1 MKFDRR
7 LTDEIYT
14 SDTVRLGKNAFQAMQ
29 ETIYHNGGVGTITGY
44 YDAELSILSVS
55 DLLLHN
61 LNHSYASLMEQTK
74 GSLKNLF
81 YKKDAAFLDNARF
94 RQLQGEG
101 EGRILT
107 ADGAPVYVRLY
118 KKDAVDT
125 DGTPIWIMSVQ
136 MNWAYEN
143 LALVNESIHSALWY
157 FEFLSSSSI
166 WCHPVI
172 SSDIWFPL
180 CKGKIHASTNNNLKY
195 PRFFDA
201 FFLYSVFS
209 VWTAQMEIGGMF
221 RRDAGQNAPLLR
233 HKTKGKSRIMNQNQA
248 KEYYKKLFVNYPD
261 VLSVEE
267 ATTLLGFKSQTA
279 IIRRIHQHRIRCLK
293 VGRSFMIPKEYL
305 IDYLLDS

>member
-1 MKFDRR
+1 MPAGHESPSGAFKPQTGLQSKCRVFSAARSQRFQRAGSMKKG
-7 LTDEIYT
+7 LLAP
-14 SDTVRLGKNAFQAMQ
+14 SDPKAVGLHTKNPSRSA
-29 ETIYHNGGVGTITGY
+29 
-44 YDAELSILSVS
+44 
-55 DLLLHN
+55 
-61 LNHSYASLMEQTK
+61 K
-74 GSLKNLF
+74 G
-81 YKKDAAFLDNARF
+81 FLCS
-94 RQLQGEG
+94 
-101 EGRILT
+101 
-107 ADGAPVYVRLY
+107 AD
-118 KKDAVDT
+118 
-125 DGTPIWIMSVQ
+125 
-136 MNWAYEN
+136 
-143 LALVNESIHSALWY
+143 

>member
-1 MKFDRR
+1 MWGIKKKSSPKSFDFE
-7 LTDEIYT
+7 L
-14 SDTVRLGKNAFQAMQ
+14 LAMPVV
-29 ETIYHNGGVGTITGY
+29 GVEPTRVISTR
-44 YDAELSILSVS
+44 D
-55 DLLLHN
+55 
-61 LNHSYASLMEQTK
+61 
-74 GSLKNLF
+74 
-81 YKKDAAFLDNARF
+81 
-94 RQLQGEG
+94 
-101 EGRILT
+101 
-107 ADGAPVYVRLY
+107 
-118 KKDAVDT
+118 
-125 DGTPIWIMSVQ
+125 
-136 MNWAYEN
+136 
-143 LALVNESIHSALWY
+143 

-180 CKGKIHASTNNNLKY
+180 RKGKIHTSTNNNLKY

-201 FFLYSVFS
+201 FSLYSVFS
-209 VWTAQMEIGGMF
+209 IWIAQMEIGGMF
-221 RRDAGQNAPLLR
+221 RSDAGQNAPLLR

>member
-1 MKFDRR
+1 MPVVGVSRALSNSPQGWLLPCCAGSCCSTRSHAADKKKAPQ
-7 LTDEIYT
+7 T
-14 SDTVRLGKNAFQAMQ
+14 SWRASFLCRWWGSNPHVLLAQG
-29 ETIYHNGGVGTITGY
+29 
-44 YDAELSILSVS
+44 ILSFYPHLPSGVIQW
-55 DLLLHN
+55 
-61 LNHSYASLMEQTK
+61 YLM
-74 GSLKNLF
+74 
-81 YKKDAAFLDNARF
+81 
-94 RQLQGEG
+94 
-101 EGRILT
+101 
-107 ADGAPVYVRLY
+107 
-118 KKDAVDT
+118 
-125 DGTPIWIMSVQ
+125 
-136 MNWAYEN
+136 
-143 LALVNESIHSALWY
+143 
-157 FEFLSSSSI
+157 
-166 WCHPVI
+166 I
-172 SSDIWFPL
+172 SNDIWFPL

>member
-1 MKFDRR
+1 MRIGSCQCFLTKMFSAAAAPATARARCLRR
-7 LTDEIYT
+7 RHT
-14 SDTVRLGKNAFQAMQ
+14 SRWKSRFSSSRPRGSTGCP
-29 ETIYHNGGVGTITGY
+29 GGCG
-44 YDAELSILSVS
+44 
-55 DLLLHN
+55 
-61 LNHSYASLMEQTK
+61 
-74 GSLKNLF
+74 
-81 YKKDAAFLDNARF
+81 AAFSEKRKSSPESFDSRLLRM
-94 RQLQGEG
+94 
-101 EGRILT
+101 
-107 ADGAPVYVRLY
+107 PVVGVEPTRVISTR
-118 KKDAVDT
+118 D
-125 DGTPIWIMSVQ
+125 
-136 MNWAYEN
+136 
-143 LALVNESIHSALWY
+143 

>member
-1 MKFDRR
+1 MP
-7 LTDEIYT
+7 
-14 SDTVRLGKNAFQAMQ
+14 VV
-29 ETIYHNGGVGTITGY
+29 GVEPTRVISTR
-44 YDAELSILSVS
+44 D
-55 DLLLHN
+55 
-61 LNHSYASLMEQTK
+61 
-74 GSLKNLF
+74 
-81 YKKDAAFLDNARF
+81 
-94 RQLQGEG
+94 
-101 EGRILT
+101 
-107 ADGAPVYVRLY
+107 
-118 KKDAVDT
+118 
-125 DGTPIWIMSVQ
+125 
-136 MNWAYEN
+136 
-143 LALVNESIHSALWY
+143 
-157 FEFLSSSSI
+157 FEFLSASSI

-172 SSDIWFPL
+172 SNDIWFPL
-180 CKGKIHASTNNNLKY
+180 CKGKIHDSTNNNLKY

-293 VGRSFMIPKEYL
+293 VGRSFMILKEYL

>member
-1 MKFDRR
+1 MPSEWTEAPWKWVVKYVCAR
-7 LTDEIYT
+7 
-14 SDTVRLGKNAFQAMQ
+14 VRFLLFSRKIPLGPLR
-29 ETIYHNGGVGTITGY
+29 I
-44 YDAELSILSVS
+44 
-55 DLLLHN
+55 
-61 LNHSYASLMEQTK
+61 
-74 GSLKNLF
+74 
-81 YKKDAAFLDNARF
+81 
-94 RQLQGEG
+94 
-101 EGRILT
+101 ILT
-107 ADGAPVYVRLY
+107 SAAISGKTKAHNRTNQRTIMGFTMPVVGVEPTRVISTR
-118 KKDAVDT
+118 D
-125 DGTPIWIMSVQ
+125 
-136 MNWAYEN
+136 
-143 LALVNESIHSALWY
+143 
-157 FEFLSSSSI
+157 FEFLSASSI

>member
-1 MKFDRR
+1 MLFDKKCSAPLLPQPLPER
-7 LTDEIYT
+7 
-14 SDTVRLGKNAFQAMQ
+14 GAC
-29 ETIYHNGGVGTITGY
+29 GVGTLAVEKV
-44 YDAELSILSVS
+44 DP
-55 DLLLHN
+55 
-61 LNHSYASLMEQTK
+61 
-74 GSLKNLF
+74 
-81 YKKDAAFLDNARF
+81 
-94 RQLQGEG
+94 
-101 EGRILT
+101 
-107 ADGAPVYVRLY
+107 APV
-118 KKDAVDT
+118 
-125 DGTPIWIMSVQ
+125 
-136 MNWAYEN
+136 
-143 LALVNESIHSALWY
+143 ALVAVQGAQAVTVQRFLKKRKSSPESFDSRLLRMPVVGVEPTRVISTRD

>member
-1 MKFDRR
+1 MRIGSCQCF
-7 LTDEIYT
+7 LTKKCSAPLLPQPLPE
-14 SDTVRLGKNAFQAMQ
+14 RGAC
-29 ETIYHNGGVGTITGY
+29 GVGTLAVEKV
-44 YDAELSILSVS
+44 DP
-55 DLLLHN
+55 
-61 LNHSYASLMEQTK
+61 
-74 GSLKNLF
+74 
-81 YKKDAAFLDNARF
+81 
-94 RQLQGEG
+94 
-101 EGRILT
+101 
-107 ADGAPVYVRLY
+107 APV
-118 KKDAVDT
+118 
-125 DGTPIWIMSVQ
+125 
-136 MNWAYEN
+136 
-143 LALVNESIHSALWY
+143 ALVAVQGAQAVAVQRFLKKRKSSPKSFDSRLLRMPVVGVEPTRVISTRD